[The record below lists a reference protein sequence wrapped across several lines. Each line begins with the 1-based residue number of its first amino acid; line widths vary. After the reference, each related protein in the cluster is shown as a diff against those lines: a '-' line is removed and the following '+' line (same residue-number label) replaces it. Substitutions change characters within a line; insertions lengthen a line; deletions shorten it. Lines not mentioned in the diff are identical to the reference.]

1 MENNKVSGIDK
12 LSNEILEGIRKA
24 SKKLIEKS
32 AANNE
37 ELIVADKNGNPV
49 SIPARDLLKNL

>member
-1 MENNKVSGIDK
+1 MREHKKRIDK
-12 LSNEILEGIRKA
+12 LSHDILEGIRK
-24 SKKLIEKS
+24 SSRQLIEKS

-49 SIPARDLLKNL
+49 SVPAKELLKSL

>member
-1 MENNKVSGIDK
+1 MKSKAAETDFFIQV
-12 LSNEILEGIRKA
+12 LEGIRKA
-24 SKKLIEKS
+24 SRKMAEKS

-37 ELIVADKNGNPV
+37 ELIVADKKGNPV

>member
-1 MENNKVSGIDK
+1 MKNKLGIDK

-24 SKKLIEKS
+24 SKKLVERS

-37 ELIVADKNGNPV
+37 ELIIADKDGKPISV
-49 SIPARDLLKNL
+49 PAKDLLKKL